1 MNLTELARKLKVT
14 TKELKEKLPEL
25 GFHIGGRA
33 IQIPDEQA
41 QGVIE
46 KWQEMLAQEELKKKE
61 ETLRQRDEASPEK
74 AKSERVARLPQII
87 TVHRLAER
95 LGLSVIKIISELLK
109 QGVVATINDN
119 LDYEIAAIIAET
131 LGWRAEKEKGGGEEA
146 EKTSI
151 KEKIKNLLGEENKKD
166 LVARPPVVV
175 VMGHIDHGKTSL
187 LDRIRQTNVAA
198 KEAGA
203 ITQHIGAYQVEIKDK
218 EYGRRKITFIDTP
231 GHEAFNEMRSHGGQ
245 VADIAILVI
254 AADDKVQ
261 PQTLESI
268 KVIQESNLPFI
279 VAINKIDR
287 PEVDI
292 DRIKKGLSEV
302 NIAPEDWGG
311 KTICVPI
318 SAKTGEG
325 VDNLLKMVILVA
337 DLEKDKLLTNPNRE
351 ALGVV
356 IESHVDKGAGTVAT
370 VIVYAGTLHSRDN
383 IIIGQAHG
391 KIRSLKNY
399 LDEYV
404 EIAEPGTPV
413 QILGLK
419 TPAHIGDIL
428 EVVDDVK
435 DFKKRAKGLN
445 PAHNFAI
452 NQSAVVKEK
461 KQTSVALNVVL
472 KADVSGSLEAIATAL
487 EKLNINPEVKL
498 KLIKK
503 GLGDI
508 TDTDF
513 NLAKS
518 SGAWLVGFHVDI
530 NSTVKGL
537 AEETGYPFY
546 LYQVIYQL
554 IDEAQKQMNG
564 LLKPEVVECPVGR
577 AKVLALFRKSGN
589 QQVVGVRINEGQAV
603 KGAKIRVWRTDKLI
617 GEGSLVQLQIN
628 KENVSEARTDVE
640 CGIRFDGHI
649 TLQVDDVLEIYSE
662 EKKERKIFT

>member
-25 GFHIGGRA
+25 GFHIGQRA
-33 IQIPDEQA
+33 IQIPDSQA

-46 KWQEMLAQEELKKKE
+46 KWQAMLNQEELKRKE
-61 ETLRQRDEASPEK
+61 EELHQREEAPVEK
-74 AKSERVARLPQII
+74 IKSERIVHLPQVL
-87 TVHRLAER
+87 TVNRLAER
-95 LGLSVIKIISELLK
+95 LGLPFIKIISELLK

-119 LDYEIAAIIAET
+119 LDHEIAAIIAES
-131 LGWRAEKEKGGGEEA
+131 LGWRVEKGEDEETN
-146 EKTSI
+146 KTSI
-151 KEKIKNLLGEENKKD
+151 KEKIKTLLGEENKKD

-187 LDRIRQTNVAA
+187 LDYIRQTNVVA

-203 ITQHIGAYQVEIKDK
+203 ITQHIGAYQVEADDQ

-287 PEVDI
+287 PEADI
-292 DRIKKGLSEV
+292 DRIKKGLSEI

-311 KTICVPI
+311 KTICVPV

-325 VDNLLKMVILVA
+325 IDNLLKMVLLVA
-337 DLEKDKLLTNPNRE
+337 DLEKERLLTNPDRE

-356 IESHVDKGAGTVAT
+356 IESHVDKGVGQVAT
-370 VIVYAGTLHSRDN
+370 VIIYAGTLRVRDN
-383 IIIGQAHG
+383 VIIGQAHG
-391 KIRSLKNY
+391 RIRLLKNY
-399 LDEYV
+399 FNKEV
-404 EIAEPGTPV
+404 ETAEPGMPV
-413 QILGLK
+413 QILGLRD
-419 TPAHIGDIL
+419 PVHVGDIL
-428 EVVDDVK
+428 EAVGNTK
-435 DFKKRAKGLN
+435 DFKKRTKGLN
-445 PAHNFAI
+445 PTQNFAL
-452 NQSAVVKEK
+452 NQSAVVEK
-461 KQTSVALNVVL
+461 SKTSTTLNVVL
-472 KADVSGSLEAIATAL
+472 RADVLGSLEAIVTAL
-487 EKLNINPEVKL
+487 EKLNISPEVKI
-498 KLIKK
+498 KIIKK

-518 SGAWLVGFHVDI
+518 SSAWLVGFHVDV
-530 NSTVKGL
+530 NPTAKGL
-537 AEETGYPFY
+537 AEETGYPFS

-554 IDEAQKQMNG
+554 IDETQKQMNG
-564 LLKPEVVECPVGR
+564 LLKPEIVEHPLGK

-589 QQVVGVRINEGQAV
+589 QQVVGARINDGQAE
-603 KGAKIRVWRTDKLI
+603 KGAKVRVWRADKLI
-617 GEGSLVQLQIN
+617 GEGSLIQLQIN
-628 KENVSEARTDVE
+628 KENAAEAKTGSE
-640 CGIRFDGHI
+640 CGIRFDGHAN
-649 TLQVDDVLEIYSE
+649 LQVDDILEIYSE
-662 EKKERKIFT
+662 EKKERKIF